1 MERLSRTVLVIFG
14 LTGDLSK
21 RKLLPALYHLT
32 RRGVLPDGFRVLGIS
47 RKGTTVGD
55 VIAVVRDAV
64 SREGPETDTNGRD
77 GALPRNETLSR
88 LESML
93 SILDMDIS
101 REGDYGLLARELD
114 RIDANAGEPLNRL
127 FYLAIPANLF
137 GTVTARLGKPDIN
150 RRGPEGRESRFLI
163 EKPFGENLET
173 ARELIERLDRDFD
186 EEQIFRIDH
195 YLAKETA
202 QNILAFRFGNPLFRG
217 SWNRDRVRAIMIS
230 ANESIG
236 IEGRTAF
243 YERMGAL
250 RDLVQSHLLQLLALV
265 TMRRPDSM
273 DSDSIHKAKEELL
286 AKVVPPA
293 AERMR
298 DDTVRGQYASYRDE
312 TGKVG
317 SMTETYA
324 ALRLSIDSDEWRG
337 VPVLLRTGKMLRE
350 KVTEINMVFGD
361 GESGNCAGADAVAG
375 DGAGADAVAG
385 GAGDGGVT
393 AGSGSPAFG
402 ECNVLTIRI
411 QPNEGIAV
419 DLRIKKP
426 GFDSLFDDVQLDYCY
441 RSDETAIPDA
451 YERVL
456 VDGMRGD
463 RTLFASANEV
473 LSCWRISNPIL
484 DAWKEPDFP
493 LHVYEN
499 GSAGPEAANAL
510 ARAAGVKWLDETHL
524 VCPVPRARN

>member
-21 RKLLPALYHLT
+21 RKLLPALFHLA
-32 RRGVLPDGFRVLGIS
+32 RRGILPDGFRILGIS
-47 RKGTTVGD
+47 RKGTTVAD
-55 VIAVVRDAV
+55 VISLVRDAV
-64 SREGPETDTNGRD
+64 SRDAPEPGGPD
-77 GALPRNETLSR
+77 GSRSR
-88 LESML
+88 LEALARLEGML
-93 SILDMDIS
+93 SVLDMDIS

-114 RIDANAGEPLNRL
+114 RIDATAGTPLNRL
-127 FYLAIPANLF
+127 FYLAIPASLF
-137 GTVTARLGKPDIN
+137 GTVTARLGKKDIN
-150 RRGPEGRESRFLI
+150 VRGPQGRDSRFLI

-186 EEQIFRIDH
+186 ESQIFRIDH

-217 SWNRDRVRAIMIS
+217 SWNREHVRAIMIS
-230 ANESIG
+230 ANEAIG

-265 TMRRPDSM
+265 TMRRPESM
-273 DSDSIHKAKEELL
+273 DSESIHRAKEELL
-286 AKVVPPA
+286 ARVVPPEPA
-293 AERMR
+293 RMA
-298 DDTVRGQYASYRDE
+298 DETVRGQYETYRAE
-312 TGKVG
+312 TGKG
-317 SMTETYA
+317 DSMTETYA
-324 ALRLSIDSDEWRG
+324 ACRLSIDTDEWRG

-350 KVTEINMVFGD
+350 KVTEINVIFGD
-361 GESGNCAGADAVAG
+361 PGAEGCAKGEGTG
-375 DGAGADAVAG
+375 DG
-385 GAGDGGVT
+385 
-393 AGSGSPAFG
+393 AFG

-426 GFDSLFDDVQLDYCY
+426 GFDSLYDDVQLDYCY
-441 RSDETAIPDA
+441 RADATAIPDA

-484 DAWKEPDFP
+484 DAWKDPLFP
-493 LHVYEN
+493 LHVYGN

-510 ARAAGVKWLDETHL
+510 ARAAGVEWLDETHL
-524 VCPVPRARN
+524 VCPVPRARS